1 MQVAVAIRERFAP
14 GRESLAIP
22 TWVNEGEPISQFAS
36 HIAKYFSNSIR
47 EDGLLAVATAGI
59 VFAPGGAGTLQEI
72 FQDAAQNA
80 YMVFGRSAMVFLD
93 RRHYCTDTG
102 LYPALQRQA
111 ERLGFADLLSVA
123 DEPAEIL
130 IRFPAQA
137 ASVHPAE
144 TPRAVLMRMRNHR

>member
-1 MQVAVAIRERFAP
+1 MQVAVTIRERFAP

-22 TWVNEGEPISQFAS
+22 TWVSEGEPISQFAS

-47 EDGLLAVATAGI
+47 EDGLLAVASAGI
-59 VFAPGGAGTLQEI
+59 VFAPGGAGTMQEI

-80 YMVFGRSAMVFLD
+80 YNVFGRSPMVFLD
-93 RRHYCTDTG
+93 RRHYCDETG

-123 DEPAEIL
+123 DEPADIL
-130 IRFPAQA
+130 GRFPADPSRIA
-137 ASVHPAE
+137 AVD
-144 TPRAVLMRMRNHR
+144 TPRKALMRMRNHR